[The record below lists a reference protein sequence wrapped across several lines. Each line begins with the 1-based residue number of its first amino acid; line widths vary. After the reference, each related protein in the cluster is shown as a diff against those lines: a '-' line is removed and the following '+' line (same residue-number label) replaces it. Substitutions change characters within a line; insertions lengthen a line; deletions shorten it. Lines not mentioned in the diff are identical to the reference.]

1 MSSTGRAGAH
11 LGTRVLKL
19 AIVLVFLGPM
29 FLAIVS
35 AFRSNGQIFKYSGTL
50 SIHTFVP
57 FPGTLS
63 NFSAAASE
71 PQFLRQVVNTLVL
84 GLVQSSLTVVLAVLA
99 AFPLA
104 RMKFRGKGVVL
115 YALIAT
121 MFIPFEALAVPLFL
135 IVKNLGQL
143 NSFWGLLLP
152 WVAGPMATFIMRQAM
167 ADIPSS
173 LDEAVMIDGGGVV
186 RILRHVIIPNVWP
199 AMVTVW
205 VITFIYVWDSFLWP
219 LIIMSDPSKQ
229 LAQVGIVNLI
239 NPNEIDYGTLFAM
252 SIIAAGPVVVIF
264 LLLQRFYQQ
273 GVTASGLK

>member
-1 MSSTGRAGAH
+1 MPATGRATAH
-11 LGTRVLKL
+11 LGTRILKL
-19 AIVLVFLGPM
+19 VVVLVFLGPLL
-29 FLAIVS
+29 LALVS
-35 AFRSNGQIFKYSGTL
+35 AFRRNAEIFKYSGTL
-50 SIHTFVP
+50 SIHTFLP
-57 FPGTLS
+57 IPGTLA
-63 NFSAAASE
+63 NFSTAAAE

-104 RMKFRGKGVVL
+104 RMTFRGKGVVF

-135 IVKNLGQL
+135 IVKDFGQL

-152 WVAGPMATFIMRQAM
+152 WVAGPVATFIMRQAM
-167 ADIPSS
+167 ADVPTS
-173 LDEAVMIDGGGVV
+173 LDEAVMLDGGGVV

-205 VITFIYVWDSFLWP
+205 LITFIYVWDSFLWP
-219 LIIMSDPSKQ
+219 LIIMSDSSKQ

-252 SIIAAGPVVVIF
+252 SIIAAAPVVVIF

-273 GVTASGLK
+273 GVTTSGLK